1 MNWERNS
8 GILIGTIFNSRIYNL
23 MIKKKKILHS
33 QFKFNL
39 IPFLFFV
46 ILVGCNRKIPEY
58 TETDSQAI
66 LNPDYSSITIPPNIA
81 PLNFRIMDK
90 ADLYLARFYN
100 NEGTEFMVRSKNGE
114 IKIPDKKWKELL
126 KISGSGEYSID
137 IFARNS
143 GEFTKY
149 QTITNK
155 ISQEPIDKYLVY
167 RLIEPG
173 FETWNKMGIYQRN
186 LENFRQTPVM
196 LNSLSGGNCMNC
208 HTFARNSGKDIMFH
222 MRGENAGTIIFKD
235 GVYSKVNTKTD
246 STISAGVYSSWHP
259 SGDFIAYS
267 VNNIVQ
273 SFPAM
278 PGRKIEVYDTL
289 SDVVVYDIRKNL
301 IVTTDQLS
309 RPDILETFPSWGP
322 DGHSLYYCSAVKQSM
337 GNYDEIRYDLMRI
350 TFDPET
356 SSFGQPEA
364 ILKVSDEGKSI
375 SFPRVSPDNKYLL
388 FCLAEYGNFTLW
400 HPESDIY
407 MLDLSTREISKPG
420 INSNRTESF
429 HEWSSNGRW
438 VVFSSRRD
446 DGLYTRPYFS
456 YFDASGEMHK
466 PFILPQKD
474 PGFYIDFMKSY
485 NVPELIT
492 SKVSLNPRKL
502 EKYGKQAKTIK
513 AGF

>member
-1 MNWERNS
+1 
-8 GILIGTIFNSRIYNL
+8 

-289 SDVVVYDIRKNL
+289 SDVVVYDI
-301 IVTTDQLS
+301 
-309 RPDILETFPSWGP
+309 
-322 DGHSLYYCSAVKQSM
+322 
-337 GNYDEIRYDLMRI
+337 
-350 TFDPET
+350 
-356 SSFGQPEA
+356 
-364 ILKVSDEGKSI
+364 
-375 SFPRVSPDNKYLL
+375 
-388 FCLAEYGNFTLW
+388 
-400 HPESDIY
+400 
-407 MLDLSTREISKPG
+407 
-420 INSNRTESF
+420 
-429 HEWSSNGRW
+429 
-438 VVFSSRRD
+438 
-446 DGLYTRPYFS
+446 
-456 YFDASGEMHK
+456 
-466 PFILPQKD
+466 
-474 PGFYIDFMKSY
+474 
-485 NVPELIT
+485 
-492 SKVSLNPRKL
+492 
-502 EKYGKQAKTIK
+502 
-513 AGF
+513 